1 LLAATEDGRHH
12 QLLDVMLRGAGRFL
26 DENRESRRARFEE
39 ETPWW
44 VPTAIDRRIFDRP
57 PPRRW
62 SHRSRIRTRTTSL
75 ALRSRPMN
83 EAGDETRGR
92 LDSWP
97 SGRLGWVFAS
107 VSRFEGAATTFLAQG
122 AARGERQMFLADNP
136 LVEQWPKHLVDRGEL
151 LIASITEIYGSDRMV
166 EPASKRETFAAAL
179 ADASLRATRG
189 YGWRRTTA
197 ASSMLQSACR
207 RGWGG
212 KKSLIDSWRRIRSLG
227 FVRSIGRGWGRPASP
242 Q

>member
-1 LLAATEDGRHH
+1 
-12 QLLDVMLRGAGRFL
+12 
-26 DENRESRRARFEE
+26 
-39 ETPWW
+39 
-44 VPTAIDRRIFDRP
+44 
-57 PPRRW
+57 
-62 SHRSRIRTRTTSL
+62 
-75 ALRSRPMN
+75 MN

-166 EPASKRETFAAAL
+166 EPASQRETFAAAL
-179 ADASLRATRG
+179 ADALSEG
-189 YGWRRTTA
+189 YTGIRVA
-197 ASSMLQSACR
+197 ADNS
-207 RGWGG
+207 
-212 KKSLIDSWRRIRSLG
+212 SLIDAPERLQAWLGWEEVADRFMAENPVTGLCAFDRTRLGSASLSAVTG
-227 FVRSIGRGWGRPASP
+227 AHRVLIPD
-242 Q
+242 